1 MSLAREIERLAELR
15 ARGELSEE
23 EFSAAKKRLLESSQ
37 QRGYPRCIRRQSTA
51 TLFGLPLWSI
61 AMGPDPERGETRG
74 HARGVLAV
82 GDLATGLL
90 AVGGWARG
98 ILAVGGLATGLFAF
112 GGCAVGVIL
121 AAGGGAFGG
130 IALGGL
136 AAGGV
141 AVGGLTCGWY
151 SVGGLA
157 LGPHAV
163 GPVAQD
169 PEAVEFFRRL
179 FTLILGRR

>member
-23 EFSAAKKRLLESSQ
+23 EFSAAKKRLLENSQ

-61 AMGPDPERGETRG
+61 AMGPDAERGETRG

-179 FTLILGRR
+179 FTLVPGRR